1 MSYIPCL
8 HPWINNE
15 GENQWKWHT
24 SDILEIKGNHES
36 KKMIQMK
43 LPAIHIGDVVSLLFF
58 YRYISGDEVCL
69 DLEYVEWEGTC
80 MSERL
85 IKPEPVD
92 DWGLVGYQF
101 NVLNDVGGIK
111 DYYNILIESWH
122 MSLSHFMIQDV
133 TVKVDYM

>member
-1 MSYIPCL
+1 
-8 HPWINNE
+8 
-15 GENQWKWHT
+15 
-24 SDILEIKGNHES
+24 
-36 KKMIQMK
+36 
-43 LPAIHIGDVVSLLFF
+43 
-58 YRYISGDEVCL
+58 
-69 DLEYVEWEGTC
+69 